1 MGSTGI
7 LFSRVPSEVPS
18 ELENNDFD
26 AIYHIF
32 SKKHVRVGQI
42 LHMLRKAIRPCFPV
56 REGLGALGASV
67 QHMPHA
73 SVPGPCLGP
82 RLPLRRGASS
92 MTGHREPAPS
102 LFPAPGHLTGFRES
116 TAFDRARGSPSPG
129 YPLLGRR
136 RVDPGGRQEGPW
148 SGVRVRV
155 AMLPDHPGPGLL
167 PRRAEGGGAG
177 VFFFPLQYFEFYWN
191 VMIV

>member
-1 MGSTGI
+1 MI
-7 LFSRVPSEVPS
+7 LMLFTTFSQKARKFRS
-18 ELENNDFD
+18 DFTY
-26 AIYHIF
+26 ASKSHPTFF
-32 SKKHVRVGQI
+32 SCPGGAWCPRSFCAAHATRIGTRI
-42 LHMLRKAIRPCFPV
+42 L
-56 REGLGALGASV
+56 LGAEATITQGGV
-67 QHMPHA
+67 QYD
-73 SVPGPCLGP
+73 S
-82 RLPLRRGASS
+82 
-92 MTGHREPAPS
+92 HREPAPS

-177 VFFFPLQYFEFYWN
+177 VFFFSPAKF
-191 VMIV
+191 